1 VTLLPLPGETLR
13 RLGFL
18 GLRTL
23 GQYAA
28 LPAAAAELQFG
39 RAGRL
44 AHRCARGEDDR
55 PVISRQQA
63 PRRTASCELDAP
75 LAERERLLSALE
87 RMVSPLLVEL
97 QEGLRAPSQVRLTV
111 DFDDGGAQE
120 QARTLLFPTTEEA
133 RVMRILEQLLE
144 GMRWRAPAVAL
155 TVALEQIQEVVMEQL
170 SLFPSL
176 RQARRGYSGQGDGRE
191 ELKGERERKL
201 QEVQRYLEARFGT
214 NRLLRVVLAQ
224 PGAPLPE
231 WRAGWIGG
239 QDLRQD

>member
-1 VTLLPLPGETLR
+1 VKLLPLPGETLR

-63 PRRTASCELDAP
+63 PRRAAGCELDAP
-75 LAERERLLSALE
+75 LAERERLLAVLG
-87 RMVSPLLVEL
+87 RMVSPLLVDL

-111 DFDDGGAQE
+111 DFDDGSIQE
-120 QARTLLFPTTEEA
+120 RARTLLFPTTEEA

-144 GMRWRAPAVAL
+144 GMRWRTPAVTL
-155 TVALEQIQEVVMEQL
+155 TVALEQIQEVVVEQL

-176 RQARRGYSGQGDGRE
+176 RQGRRQHAGQGGGRD
-191 ELKGERERKL
+191 ELESERERKL
-201 QEVQRYLEARFGT
+201 QEVQRYLEARFGA
-214 NRLLRVVLAQ
+214 NRLRRVVLAQ

-231 WRAGWIGG
+231 WRADWL
-239 QDLRQD
+239 D